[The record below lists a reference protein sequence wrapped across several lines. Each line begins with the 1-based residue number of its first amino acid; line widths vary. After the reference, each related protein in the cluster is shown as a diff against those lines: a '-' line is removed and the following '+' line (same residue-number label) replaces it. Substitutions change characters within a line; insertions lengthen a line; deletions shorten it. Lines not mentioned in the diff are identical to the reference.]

1 MDARSSGGAISFS
14 DRLDSLG
21 AKFVHLGLF
30 DLDGTFRHKRV
41 DRAKAEKL
49 AAEGYPFC
57 DILYRW
63 DTAEI
68 PYGGGAFIDRPARLF
83 PETLRPWP
91 FCEGEA
97 LCVADYAEPY
107 GVRSPRNQ
115 LIGQIEKA
123 RSMGFSVHS
132 AFEFEIMLLD
142 EKPESLRDKGYTGLR
157 HFAPGNRT
165 YSMQTMV
172 LNQELF
178 AGLGAVMGKLAI
190 EVDALHTE
198 LGPGTFEVP
207 LVHAEGMRAADDAA
221 LFKNVAKAYF
231 LRSGLIAC
239 FMSKLDETLSG
250 QSGHLHISL
259 QRLED
264 GSSAFA
270 DPSAAEGLSET
281 ARYFIG
287 GLLRLMPECLSLCAH
302 TVNAYKRLVPGAWAP
317 TYASWGVQNRTVA
330 VRAINTTPAAT
341 RLEFRVPS
349 ADTNPHSA
357 LAFCLAAGLWG
368 IENRIQPPAPRED
381 DCYATPA
388 PPEARFPR
396 DLDAAADRLD
406 ASEAAR
412 ALFGDTFVDSFVLS
426 RRMEAAAHH
435 RAVGAWE
442 IARYLEV
449 S

>member
-1 MDARSSGGAISFS
+1 MDSGGSGGAISLS
-14 DRLDSLG
+14 DRLDSLS

-49 AAEGYPFC
+49 AADGYQFC

-63 DTAEI
+63 DTGEV

-97 LCVADYAEPY
+97 VCVADFAEPY
-107 GVRSPRNQ
+107 GERSPRNQ
-115 LIGQIEKA
+115 LNGQLEKA

-132 AFEFEIMLLD
+132 AFEFEVMLLD
-142 EKPESLRDKGYTGLR
+142 ETPETLRDKGYTGLR
-157 HFAPGNRT
+157 HFAQGNRT

-172 LNQELF
+172 LNRELF
-178 AGLGAVMGKLAI
+178 DGFCAAMGQLGIGL
-190 EVDALHTE
+190 DALHTE
-198 LGPGTFEVP
+198 LGPGTFEAP

-221 LFKNVAKAYF
+221 LFKNFAKAYF
-231 LRSGLIAC
+231 LRNNLIAC

-250 QSGHLHISL
+250 QSGHLHVSL
-259 QRLED
+259 KRLED
-264 GSSAFA
+264 GSPAFA
-270 DPSAAEGLSET
+270 DPSAADGLSET
-281 ARYFIG
+281 ARHFIG
-287 GLLRLMPECLSLCAH
+287 GLVRLMPECLSLCAH

-330 VRAINTTPAAT
+330 VRAINTTPGTT

-357 LAFCLAAGLWG
+357 LAFCLGAGLWG
-368 IENRIQPPAPRED
+368 IENRIEPPAPRDD
-381 DCYATPA
+381 DCYGTPA
-388 PPEARFPR
+388 PPETRFPR
-396 DLDAAADRLD
+396 DLHAAADRLE

-412 ALFGDTFVDSFVLS
+412 ALFGDTFVDSFVDS

>member
-1 MDARSSGGAISFS
+1 MDSGGSGGAISLAN
-14 DRLDSLG
+14 RLDSLG
-21 AKFVHLGLF
+21 AKFVHVGLF

-49 AAEGYPFC
+49 AADGYQFC

-63 DTAEI
+63 DTGEV

-83 PETLRPWP
+83 PETLRHWP
-91 FCEGEA
+91 FSEGEA
-97 LCVADYAEPY
+97 LCVADFTEPY
-107 GVRSPRNQ
+107 GDRSPRIQ
-115 LIGQIEKA
+115 LTRQLEKA
-123 RSMGFSVHS
+123 RTMGLSVHS
-132 AFEFEIMLLD
+132 AFEFEVMLLD
-142 EKPESLRDKGYTGLR
+142 ESPDSLRDKGYAGLR
-157 HFAPGNRT
+157 PFARGNRT

-172 LNQELF
+172 LNRELF
-178 AGLGAVMGKLAI
+178 EGFCAVMGQLGI
-190 EVDALHTE
+190 GLDALHTE
-198 LGPGTFEVP
+198 LGPGTFEAP

-221 LFKNVAKAYF
+221 LFKNFAKAYF
-231 LRSGLIAC
+231 LRNNLIAC

-250 QSGHLHISL
+250 QSGHLHVSL
-259 QRLED
+259 RRLED
-264 GSSAFA
+264 GSPAFA
-270 DPSAAEGLSET
+270 DPSAADGLSET
-281 ARYFIG
+281 ARHFIG
-287 GLLRLMPECLSLCAH
+287 GLVRLMPECLSLCAH

-330 VRAINTTPAAT
+330 VRALNTTPAAT

-357 LAFCLAAGLWG
+357 LAFCLGAGLWG
-368 IENRIQPPAPRED
+368 IENRIEPPAPRDD

-388 PPEARFPR
+388 PPETRFPR
-396 DLDAAADRLD
+396 DLHDAADRLE

-412 ALFGDTFVDSFVLS
+412 ALFGDTFIDSFVLS